1 MTSSLPS
8 RKVVRR
14 LGGGILCGILFSV
27 TAWAQPVVLHLR
39 NGDRVTGT
47 ITAENLTTVV
57 LTTPW
62 AKEITVPAA
71 LILKQELLVPPPPQV
86 AAAPA
91 ATNVNVARVVPTTN
105 APVKPKPP
113 KHWTGEVQLGTDLGF
128 SEVNRQLYYGRVKLA
143 YSFDQLRNFFD
154 YQFTYGKS
162 DGTLSANRMD
172 GSAKTDFDL
181 SRHVYLY
188 NLAGGGYDEVRKIDL
203 RLEIG
208 PGVGY
213 HLIKL
218 TNFVLNTEGGINY
231 QEQHFSDDTQ
241 KESLYFRLAENAA
254 FNIGTRFT
262 WDEKFEFFPRIE
274 NWGEYR
280 FRFETNLRY
289 WLKTYLSI
297 NLTLLDLYD
306 TKPAQNVDQ
315 NDLQVR
321 SSLGVKF

>member
-1 MTSSLPS
+1 
-8 RKVVRR
+8 VWR
-14 LGGGILCGILFSV
+14 LGGGILCGILFSA
-27 TAWAQPVVLHLR
+27 TALAQPVVLHLR

-62 AKEITVPAA
+62 SKEITVPVA
-71 LILKQELLVPPPPQV
+71 LILKREAVPAPLPAV
-86 AAAPA
+86 AAAS
-91 ATNVNVARVVPTTN
+91 TNVAVARAGATTN

-113 KHWTGEVQLGTDLGF
+113 KHWTGELMFGTDLGF
-128 SEVNRQLYYGRVKLA
+128 SEINRQLYFGRVKLA
-143 YSFDQLRNFFD
+143 YTMNQFHNLFD
-154 YQFTYGKS
+154 YQFTYGRT

-172 GSAKTDFDL
+172 GSAKSDFDL
-181 SRHVYLY
+181 SKHVYLY
-188 NLAGGGYDEVRKIDL
+188 NLVGGGYDEIRKIDL
-203 RLEIG
+203 RFEVG

-213 HLIKL
+213 HLIRL
-218 TNFVLNTEGGINY
+218 TNFVLNTEGGVNY
-231 QEQHFSDDTQ
+231 QEQHFSDDKQ
-241 KESLYFRLAENAA
+241 KESFYFRLAENAA

-262 WDEKFEFFPRIE
+262 WDEKFEFFPRFE

-289 WLKTYLSI
+289 WLKTYFSI

-306 TKPAQNVDQ
+306 TRPAQGVDQ

-321 SSLGVKF
+321 SSVGLKF